1 MSRLPLPPDPPPWPP
16 SEGDGAPESVSSAT
30 GLNVARALAVHPPA
44 LAAVGALPNAGYLSD
59 ALPADLRELAYLTA
73 SLENS
78 CHY

>member
-1 MSRLPLPPDPPPWPP
+1 MYEVP
-16 SEGDGAPESVSSAT
+16 VT
-30 GLNVARALAVHPPA
+30 YNVARALAVHPPA
-44 LAAVGALPNAGYLSD
+44 LAAVSALANAGYLSD